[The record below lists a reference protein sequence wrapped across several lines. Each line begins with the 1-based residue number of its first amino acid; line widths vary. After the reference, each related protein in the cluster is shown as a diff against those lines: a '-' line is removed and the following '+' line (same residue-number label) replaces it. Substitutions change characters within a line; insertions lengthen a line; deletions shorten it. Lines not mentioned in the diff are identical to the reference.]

1 MLVQTVLLNIS
12 HSLLESLRAGETE
25 VRQGFLVPLEVV
37 IDPEALIIVLQRA
50 QLPQER

>member
-25 VRQGFLVPLEVV
+25 VCQRFFMPLQMVVDPKALVVV
-37 IDPEALIIVLQRA
+37 I
-50 QLPQER
+50 